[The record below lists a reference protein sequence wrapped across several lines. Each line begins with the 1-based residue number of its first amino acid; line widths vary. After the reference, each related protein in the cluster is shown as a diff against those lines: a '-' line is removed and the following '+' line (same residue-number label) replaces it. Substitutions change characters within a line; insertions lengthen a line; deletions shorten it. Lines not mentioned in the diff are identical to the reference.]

1 MAPMYELQER
11 QSFVP
16 CGHTVHLE
24 CGENYLRAVKK
35 TWLNGCIYKCNSAAT
50 PMAERMPIVDAFN
63 RNRLRHPRPLATP
76 AVAAPAVSGEPAL
89 ATPAVAAPA
98 VGEQA
103 APASG
108 EQAAPASGEQADPA
122 LDEQQRRLIIEV
134 KRQAALARRAARAA
148 EAGHDAANLLPVPIE
163 VDDTAQGPVAA
174 EASASAGQ
182 SAEQQKA
189 LAELAQHVDQEAGH

>member
-76 AVAAPAVSGEPAL
+76 AVAAPAVSGEAAL

-108 EQAAPASGEQADPA
+108 EQADPA
-122 LDEQQRRLIIEV
+122 LNAQERRLLIEV
-134 KRQAALARRAARAA
+134 KRQAAWARRAKRAA

-182 SAEQQKA
+182 SAEQQNA
-189 LAELAQHVDQEAGH
+189 LAELTQHVDQEAGH

>member
-108 EQAAPASGEQADPA
+108 EQADPA

-148 EAGHDAANLLPVPIE
+148 EAGHDAANLLPVPVE

-189 LAELAQHVDQEAGH
+189 LAELAQHVDEEAGH

>member
-1 MAPMYELQER
+1 
-11 QSFVP
+11 
-16 CGHTVHLE
+16 
-24 CGENYLRAVKK
+24 
-35 TWLNGCIYKCNSAAT
+35 
-50 PMAERMPIVDAFN
+50 MAERMPIVDAFN

-108 EQAAPASGEQADPA
+108 EQAVPA
-122 LDEQQRRLIIEV
+122 LDEQERRLLIEA

-182 SAEQQKA
+182 SAEQQNA
-189 LAELAQHVDQEAGH
+189 LAELTQHVDQEAGH